1 MYVNFTV
8 IKRNGKASG
17 KNTCS
22 VLLHPLEQAVWI
34 LHTFSCWSDLSEKRT
49 RNEKVCSFLG
59 TGQFPTVSSL
69 EEKKKGKDKTTILIF
84 HQNILKCLV
93 FSKKNTP
100 DFLVTSDLR
109 VFFFV
114 RECKVKWKAGFLKQR
129 HRKNFPCL
137 SQEKL
142 RVRNNGKKTSFRQ
155 HLEASKSFRKCM
167 EQLTC

>member
-1 MYVNFTV
+1 MFTADICKLQI

-34 LHTFSCWSDLSEKRT
+34 LHTFSCWSDLSGKRT

-84 HQNILKCLV
+84 HQNILKCLA
-93 FSKKNTP
+93 FSKKHTRSGN
-100 DFLVTSDLR
+100 FSSNLR
-109 VFFFV
+109 VIFFV
-114 RECKVKWKAGFLKQR
+114 RERKVKWKAGLLKERNQI
-129 HRKNFPCL
+129 NFACL
-137 SQEKL
+137 SQEKIKDEEQ
-142 RVRNNGKKTSFRQ
+142 REENWYQTTPGSF
-155 HLEASKSFRKCM
+155 
-167 EQLTC
+167 